1 MTADCELVRWVV
13 NKEIMPLYID
23 SAQFFA
29 ALSSGALGLT
39 IVFYEKIVGYRPGD
53 SINRTMVASWLLF
66 LLAIGTSAF
75 YQYLAIRF
83 LDFVSCYPAKPSK
96 LYQGLIEAPGNVYGA
111 MLFLFVAASALLV
124 ISAWRQI
131 PTRGA

>member
-1 MTADCELVRWVV
+1 MAADCELVRWII

-23 SAQFFA
+23 SAKYFA
-29 ALSSGALGLT
+29 TLSSGALGLT
-39 IVFYEKIVGYRPGD
+39 IVFYEKIVGARPGD
-53 SINRTMVASWLLF
+53 PVNKTMVGSWFLF
-66 LLAIGTSAF
+66 LLTIGTSAF

-83 LDFVSCYPAKPSK
+83 LDSVSCSPARESRI
-96 LYQGLIEAPGNVYGA
+96 YQSLIEAPGNVYGT
-111 MLFLFVAASALLV
+111 MLFLFVVASARLV